1 VPPGVISHP
10 CHRRSGWTTVSCS
23 PLFRAGK
30 FTIRGVSSSRTHAF
44 APPGPRQNR
53 ANVPSANTRNAS
65 VLRWYGARCW
75 HRRAC
80 DIFHS
85 PRPVRF
91 RGMNPMH
98 RGRRISPLPSVSRV
112 PDFGSGVRAHAF
124 APPGPRRSRVHVSSA
139 NAGNARVLRRHGAQ
153 YWHRRACGISH
164 WPLPG
169 NDKPVRR
176 HAVLASIAGRC
187 SEPAFGIHARTIY
200 LKPPLLVGFVL

>member
-124 APPGPRRSRVHVSSA
+124 APPGPRRSRVHVSRAKPAKFRSHYECRTA
-139 NAGNARVLRRHGAQ
+139 TGTGNWFVRMTNFVFALA
-153 YWHRRACGISH
+153 W
-164 WPLPG
+164 LPW
-169 NDKPVRR
+169 R
-176 HAVLASIAGRC
+176 S
-187 SEPAFGIHARTIY
+187 FGEMKTS
-200 LKPPLLVGFVL
+200 LSFGV